1 MVMKRF
7 SFAALALVFA
17 FSAGLSSIGAHTP
30 QTDLLQLL
38 PDGKFVAV
46 ADMQRVTK
54 SSFWAT
60 LAAENKIRKMI
71 DEAQATFSEIGLK
84 LEDLNALALVG
95 SSSSIDS
102 GVMAVSGTFNQA
114 NILASLRANPKV
126 RLTSERY
133 RGFDVFEVTDA
144 IPDGKHDLV
153 AFAFYDSSTAVVG
166 SLRGV
171 RTAIDVRA
179 GERPSVAQNSKL
191 SGALAQTPSAAV
203 RFAMEMTPGMSG
215 RLRTDNMPLPDFSS
229 IRLIFGTV
237 DFTSAIEVNAILRSE
252 AAGPAKAIA
261 DQLNSLLGM
270 AKGFLGVSGDP
281 KMASLGEM
289 LKTVNITVEETD
301 VKISGNFPAEVLAQL
316 LR

>member
-1 MVMKRF
+1 MKKI

-17 FSAGLSSIGAHTP
+17 FSAGLSIVGARAH

-54 SSFWAT
+54 SNFWTT
-60 LAAENKIRKMI
+60 LASENKIRKMI
-71 DEAQATFSEIGLK
+71 DDMQATFSEIGLR

-95 SSSSIDS
+95 SSSSMDS
-102 GVMAVSGTFNQA
+102 GVMAVSGAFNQA
-114 NILASLRANPKV
+114 NILANLRANPKV
-126 RLTSERY
+126 RLTFEKY

-144 IPDGKHDLV
+144 IPDGKNDRV
-153 AFAFYDSSTAVVG
+153 AFTFYDSSTAVVG
-166 SLRGV
+166 SLAGV

-179 GERPSVAQNSKL
+179 GERPSVAQNAKL
-191 SGALAQTPSAAV
+191 NAALTQTSSAAV
-203 RFAMEMTPGMSG
+203 RFAMEMTPGVSN
-215 RLRTDNMPLPDFSS
+215 RLKTDNMPLPDFAS
-229 IRLIFGTV
+229 IKLIFGTV
-237 DFTSAIEVNAILRSE
+237 EFTSAIEVNATLRSE
-252 AAGPAKAIA
+252 ATGSAKAIG

-270 AKGFLGVSGDP
+270 ARGFLGVSGDP

-289 LKTVNITVEETD
+289 LKTVSVTVEETD
-301 VKISGNFPAEVLAQL
+301 VKISGNIPAEVLAQL